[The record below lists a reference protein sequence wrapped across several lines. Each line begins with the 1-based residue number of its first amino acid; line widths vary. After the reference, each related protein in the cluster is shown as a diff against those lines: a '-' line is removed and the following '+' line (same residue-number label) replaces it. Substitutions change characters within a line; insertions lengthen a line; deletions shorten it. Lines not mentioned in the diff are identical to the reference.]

1 MHLQEEQ
8 TLTTLRNITAVVA
21 FIAAVSQVGAA
32 SIPPPQVAISPPRV
46 EIAFEN
52 GSASSAIRLFNL
64 GQESLEVEVAVGDWY
79 LDENNEIVRTAPSE
93 DSLARWMLL
102 SPRRFR
108 VEGQESQALR
118 FAFRPKTQPRDG
130 EHRAM
135 LYLRQVQPERRADET
150 QFLFQFA
157 VPVYVSSGEVV
168 RTGQLNGIEVAYED
182 GVLNADFD
190 ISSDGNA
197 KVRMNGNYRVRKL
210 DSLGAELE
218 GIEEQVEH
226 SDVLP
231 DMPVLAGT
239 RRTIH
244 LSRPM
249 SLPSGRY
256 AFEVDGDL
264 AERGISTT
272 VQFQVQ

>member
-1 MHLQEEQ
+1 M
-8 TLTTLRNITAVVA
+8 LTTLKNITAVVA
-21 FIAAVSQVGAA
+21 FIAAVTQVGAA

-52 GSASSAIRLFNL
+52 GSASSAVRLFNL

-79 LDENNEIVRTAPSE
+79 LDEDNQIVRTAPSE

-157 VPVYVSSGEVV
+157 VPVYVSSGEII
-168 RTGQLNGIEVAYED
+168 RDGKLNGIEVAYED

-190 ISSDGNA
+190 ITSDGNA
-197 KVRMNGNYRVRKL
+197 KVRMNGKYRVRKL
-210 DSLGAELE
+210 DGLGGQLP
-218 GIEEQVEH
+218 GDTLVEH
-226 SDVLP
+226 ADVLP

-239 RRTIH
+239 RRTVQIMQP
-244 LSRPM
+244 LN
-249 SLPSGRY
+249 LPSGRY

-264 AERGISTT
+264 AERGFSTT